1 MQVAA
6 AEEQLKRAQD
16 SVEEATGPGR
26 TSAATPIP
34 PEELERRKR
43 VLKRSEEELARRTAE
58 LDRCTAELAA
68 QRTELAA
75 RRITMNKLIDLQK
88 GREARLE
95 RLQTQGSASAN
106 VDVGA
111 KASEV
116 QLRNSCT
123 DRSILEAHGISTY

>member
-68 QRTELAA
+68 

-88 GREARLE
+88 EREARLE
-95 RLQTQGSASAN
+95 RLQSQGSASAN

>member
-68 QRTELAA
+68 

>member
-1 MQVAA
+1 VQVAA

-68 QRTELAA
+68 

-88 GREARLE
+88 EREARLE
-95 RLQTQGSASAN
+95 RLQSQGSASAN

>member
-68 QRTELAA
+68 

-88 GREARLE
+88 GRETRLE